1 MCVSWVFFK
10 IKRGTIVLIL
20 SLKNNLLQ
28 WMCCFLKINHFLSLQ
43 VRGEQTDKQVSNSV
57 IPVFELDFL
66 FHDSFL
72 WKKNDQ
78 SATLPNSTSP

>member
-1 MCVSWVFFK
+1 MDVLFFENQSFFK
-10 IKRGTIVLIL
+10 
-20 SLKNNLLQ
+20 S
-28 WMCCFLKINHFLSLQ
+28 SSE
-43 VRGEQTDKQVSNSV
+43 GEQTDKQVSNSV

-78 SATLPNSTSP
+78 SATLPNSTMSLVSLGSKWF